1 MKRLRS
7 SYYALAGLLVLVAA
21 SSGCTSVNDRLADYQ
36 ARLSRVPDEQTAPQ
50 SVTRVLRRPVQHN
63 RLALPQ
69 ADVNLLALLRLDD
82 CRIGLTVAQKGS
94 SLGRVALPSQQVLV
108 ELELL
113 THGPAGAA
121 AAVRDDAGAI
131 TLSRHD
137 FKQPEAEFFGGFAFA
152 LLPVGRP
159 LRLQA
164 GFVFHINQ
172 RAGQQA

>member
-7 SYYALAGLLVLVAA
+7 SYYALAGLLLLVAA
-21 SSGCTSVNDRLADYQ
+21 SSGCTSVNDQLDDYQ
-36 ARLSRVPDEQTAPQ
+36 ARLSRVLDEQPTAQ
-50 SVTRVLRRPVQHN
+50 SVTRVPRRPVQHN

-69 ADVNLLALLRLDD
+69 ADINLLELLRLDQ
-82 CRIGLTVAQKGS
+82 CRIGLTVAQKNS
-94 SLGRVALPSQQVLV
+94 SLGRVALPSQQLLM